1 MLSFFP
7 LVVPLAKDEEHNI
20 VVPRTSPLSKFVL
33 NGVLQI
39 GSSTRQI
46 LLNKTNST
54 ANILPTI
61 CPV

>member
-20 VVPRTSPLSKFVL
+20 VVPRTSPLSKSVL

-39 GSSTRQI
+39 
-46 LLNKTNST
+46 
-54 ANILPTI
+54 
-61 CPV
+61 